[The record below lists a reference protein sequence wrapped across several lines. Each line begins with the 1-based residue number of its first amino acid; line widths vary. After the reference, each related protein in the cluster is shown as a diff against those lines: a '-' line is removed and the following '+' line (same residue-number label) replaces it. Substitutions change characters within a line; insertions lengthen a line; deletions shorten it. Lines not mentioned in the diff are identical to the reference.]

1 METAREQLS
10 EQITPLALQ
19 RLWARRLN
27 GSIIHEETDIAE
39 LLQDS
44 GVFPSAQVEVSMRFF
59 FIYYINYALLYGKL
73 DATNEK
79 NSR

>member
-1 METAREQLS
+1 METAHEQLT

-27 GSIIHEETDIAE
+27 GSIIHEESDIAE

-44 GVFPSAQVEVSMRFF
+44 GVFPSAQVEVCTFF
-59 FIYYINYALLYGKL
+59 SFSTGVYELKVILC
-73 DATNEK
+73 
-79 NSR
+79 